1 MLIQYHSPKQPF
13 RTGRRPKRTDISQQ
27 QARQIARSISPSP
40 LTRSVI
46 DALATAG
53 VLTLGQLQALTDIS
67 GRHLRRLYQQ
77 YVVDRLPLD
86 PETQSRLADL
96 LEANRSECIVYFL
109 GPVGLEIVKA
119 AGRTAPGGYTGFGTS
134 KIIHDVMAAEVV
146 IRLARDF
153 QEAGW
158 ETLWLGRHEASV
170 LDERGRV
177 VLEPDALLVLR
188 QGEKVA
194 RFVLEFHNE
203 SQRGYRAAEKVE
215 RYERAYRDGHWRDS
229 WQTDTMPPI
238 LAVFTSAGVGKG
250 YMNAVQAQSRLGLR
264 NRFLGKSWEE
274 FGEKHSKF
282 IRPSGHWF
290 DFRESRFIS
299 LMDLLPR
306 TDEEQDV
313 EEE

>member
-53 VLTLGQLQALTDIS
+53 VLTLGQLQALTNIS
-67 GRHLRRLYQQ
+67 ARHLRRLYQQ

-96 LEANRSECIVYFL
+96 LGANRSECIVYFL

-119 AGRTAPGGYTGFGTS
+119 AGKVAPTGYTGFGTA
-134 KIIHDVMAAEVV
+134 KIVHDVLAAEVV

-153 QEAGW
+153 QKAGW
-158 ETLWLGRHEASV
+158 ETLWLGKHDASV
-170 LDERGRV
+170 LDEREKV
-177 VLEPDALLVLR
+177 ILEPDALLLLR
-188 QGEKVA
+188 KGEKEML
-194 RFVLEFHNE
+194 FVLELHNE
-203 SQRGYRAAEKVE
+203 QGGYRAAEKVE
-215 RYERAYRDGHWRDS
+215 RYERAYRDGHWRES
-229 WQTDTMPPI
+229 WKTDTMPPV
-238 LAVFTSAGVGKG
+238 LAVFTHSGVGKG
-250 YMNAVQAQSRLGLR
+250 YMNAVQAQGRLGLR

-274 FGEKHSKF
+274 FGEKHSTF

-290 DFRESRFIS
+290 DFREARFIS
-299 LMDLLPR
+299 LMDLLPY
-306 TDEEQDV
+306 DEEQDV
-313 EEE
+313 EEEG